1 MENINFEEFRNE
13 KKIFV
18 VESENYIIQYLKFFK
33 FNEIFK
39 ERRINSIYFDRYD
52 YRNYYETDDGEKY
65 RSKTRLRWYGEIFSS
80 NINGSLENKIKIN
93 NRNNK
98 IINKIKNINFQ
109 NEICTKYIKNKIFS
123 QLVSKNVTKI
133 KLKNEQ
139 PTSII
144 TYQRR
149 YFKNN
154 EIRITLDKNLLTK
167 RLYNLDKLYKR
178 NNFFSKNK
186 FKILEIKYNEKND
199 EDVMQ
204 ITNRFNYNIGK
215 FSKYCFSLINQ

>member
-33 FNEIFK
+33 FNEIFN

-93 NRNNK
+93 NRNSK

-109 NEICTKYIKNKIFS
+109 NKIFTKYIKNKIFS

-149 YFKNN
+149 YFKKN

-199 EDVMQ
+199 EEVMKM
-204 ITNRFNYNIGK
+204 TNRFNYNIGK